1 MTRMVSSKL
10 QLTKV
15 VNTRTVM
22 SDVEMGQ
29 VKETELVMVGET
41 ETKNTFTPTV
51 NTYLIVRSDCGEVRH
66 FSAMS
71 VIMAKVGSMFVV

>member
-1 MTRMVSSKL
+1 M
-10 QLTKV
+10 QLTNV
-15 VNTRTVM
+15 ANARTSM
-22 SDVEMGQ
+22 SDAEMGQ

-41 ETKNTFTPTV
+41 ETKNTLTPTV

-71 VIMAKVGSMFVV
+71 VIMEKPGSRLVV

>member
-1 MTRMVSSKL
+1 MSRIGQLKT

-22 SDVEMGQ
+22 SDVDMGQ

-51 NTYLIVRSDCGEVRH
+51 NTYLIVRSDCGEVKH

>member
-1 MTRMVSSKL
+1 MSRNGQLKT